1 MNKENYLPKNSELVK
16 DWISLIKVFTCP
28 EDATTKATLVNHM
41 EQILF
46 ELHDFLIQNVGVTEE
61 ISLKELADDFTD
73 TLINVCPEKK
83 LADVITGV
91 FENIAP
97 HAVNVASPYFVGHMT
112 AAIPYFM
119 VHLKAIVAALNQNV
133 VKLET
138 SKVLSVLEKQVI
150 AKIHR
155 LIFNCSDDF
164 YEDHVQNVITS
175 LGSFVDGGTTAN
187 LTALW
192 VARNEALGPK
202 DGFAGVEISG
212 LPAAY
217 KAYDVERCVV
227 LVSKRG
233 HYSFRKAGGVLGIGN
248 ENIIPIDIDHNSKV
262 KISHLE
268 SLISDFKSAGK
279 TKILAVVG
287 VAGTTETGNI
297 DPLVEIGAVCKREGI
312 HFHADAAWGGP
323 TLMSGKYK
331 SLLTGIE
338 LADSVTIDGHK
349 QFYMPM
355 SCGMIFFKDP
365 TSLDAISYHANYV
378 IRRGSVDLGI
388 KTLAG
393 SREANSLILDSAL
406 KIMGS
411 RGYGMLIE
419 HGIELAAV
427 FAEEIRSREIF
438 QLVTPPEL
446 NILTYRVLPVA
457 LGKEIESKPS
467 TERLIEIKEELNE
480 LNRTVQQVQ
489 REAGDSFVSRTVFE
503 KKDLFPDNPIGSIV
517 VLRCV
522 LMNPLTTI
530 EILRDILDEQEEIC
544 KAWNSGKLDVNKI
557 RKSER

>member
-1 MNKENYLPKNSELVK
+1 MEKKNHLHKNSELVK

-46 ELHDFLIQNVGVTEE
+46 ELHDFLIQNVGITEE

-73 TLINVCPEKK
+73 TQINICPEKK

-91 FENIAP
+91 FDNIAP
-97 HAVNVASPYFVGHMT
+97 HAVNVASPYFIGHMT

-138 SKVLSVLEKQVI
+138 SKVLSVLEKQVV

-164 YEDHVQNVITS
+164 YAAHVQNASTS

-192 VARNEALGPK
+192 VARNAALGPK
-202 DGFAGVEISG
+202 EGFGGIEKEG
-212 LPAAY
+212 LNAAY
-217 KAYDVERCVV
+217 RAYDIERCVV

-233 HYSFRKAGGVLGIGN
+233 HYSFRKSGGVLGIGN
-248 ENIIPIDIDHNSKV
+248 ENIIPVDIDNKNKL

-268 SLISDFKSAGK
+268 SLIEHYKKDGK
-279 TKILAVVG
+279 TKILAIVG

-297 DPLVEIGAVCKREGI
+297 DPLVDIADVCEREGI

-323 TLMSGKYK
+323 TLMSEKYK
-331 SLLTGIE
+331 FLLTGIE
-338 LADSVTIDGHK
+338 HADSVTIDGHK

-355 SCGMIFFKDP
+355 SCGMIFLKNPD
-365 TSLDAISYHANYV
+365 SLDAISYHANYV

-393 SREANSLILDSAL
+393 SREANSLVLDSAL

-427 FAEEIRSREIF
+427 FAEEIRKREIF
-438 QLVTPPEL
+438 QLITPPEL
-446 NILTYRVLPVA
+446 NILTYRVLPVVLA
-457 LGKEIESKPS
+457 KEIELKPS
-467 TERLIEIKEELNE
+467 AERLVAIKEELNE
-480 LNRTVQQVQ
+480 LNRTIQQVQ
-489 REAGDSFVSRTVFE
+489 REAGNSFVSRTVFE
-503 KKDLFPDNPIGSIV
+503 KKDLFPGNPEGSIV

-522 LMNPLTTI
+522 LMNPLTTV
-530 EILRDILDEQEEIC
+530 EILRDILDEQEDIC
-544 KAWNSGKLDVNKI
+544 KSWNEGKLNENKI
-557 RKSER
+557 RKSDR

>member
-1 MNKENYLPKNSELVK
+1 MDNKNHLPKNSELVK
-16 DWISLIKVFTCP
+16 DWRSLIKVFTCP
-28 EDATTKATLVNHM
+28 EDASTKATLVNHM

-46 ELHDFLIQNVGVTEE
+46 ELHDFLIKNVGITEE
-61 ISLKELADDFTD
+61 ISLKELADDFTE
-73 TLINVCPEKK
+73 TNINVCPEKK

-155 LIFNCSDDF
+155 LMFNCGDAF
-164 YEDHVQNVITS
+164 YREHVQNVSTS
-175 LGSFVDGGTTAN
+175 LGSFVDGGTAAN
-187 LTALW
+187 ITALW
-192 VARNEALGPK
+192 VARNTALGPK
-202 DGFAGVEISG
+202 EGFDGIEISG
-212 LPAAY
+212 LHAAY
-217 KAYDVERCVV
+217 NAYDIERCVV
-227 LVSKRG
+227 LVSRRG

-248 ENIIPIDIDHNSKV
+248 ENIIPIDIDTNNKA

-268 SLISDFKSAGK
+268 SLIAGFKNQGK
-279 TKILAVVG
+279 TKIIAVVG
-287 VAGTTETGNI
+287 VAGTTETGNV
-297 DPLVEIGAVCKREGI
+297 DPLIDMGKICKREGI

-323 TLMSGKYK
+323 TIMSEKYRF
-331 SLLTGIE
+331 LLSGIE
-338 LADSVTIDGHK
+338 TADSVTIDGHK

-355 SCGMIFFKDP
+355 SCGMVFFKDP
-365 TSLDAISYHANYV
+365 RSLDAISYHANYV

-427 FAEEIRSREIF
+427 FAEEIRKRENF
-438 QLVTPPEL
+438 QLVTTPEL
-446 NILTYRVLPVA
+446 NILTYRVLPVECA
-457 LGKEIESKPS
+457 REIESKPS
-467 TERLIEIKEELNE
+467 TERLLEIREELNE

-489 REAGDSFVSRTVFE
+489 REAGNSFVSRTVFD
-503 KKDLFPDNPIGSIV
+503 KKDLFPDQPEGGIV
-517 VLRCV
+517 VLRSV
-522 LMNPLTTI
+522 LMNPLTTV

-544 KAWNSGKLDVNKI
+544 NDWVSGKFGDTKV
-557 RKSER
+557 RKKER

>member
-1 MNKENYLPKNSELVK
+1 MDNDHYLYKNSELVK
-16 DWISLIKVFTCP
+16 DWIGLIKVFTCP
-28 EDATTKATLVNHM
+28 EDATTRATLVSHM

-46 ELHDFLIQNVGVTEE
+46 ELHDFLIKTVGITEKT
-61 ISLKELADDFTD
+61 SLKKLADDFTD
-73 TLINVCPEKK
+73 TKINVCPEEK

-97 HAVNVASPYFVGHMT
+97 NAVNVASPYFVGHMT

-119 VHLKAIVAALNQNV
+119 VHLKTIVSALNQNV

-138 SKVLSVLEKQVI
+138 SKVLSILEKQVI

-155 LIFNCSDDF
+155 LIFHSSDAF
-164 YEDHVQNVITS
+164 YKTHVQNVCTS
-175 LGSFVDGGTTAN
+175 LGSFVDGGTAAN

-192 VARNEALGPK
+192 VARNNALGPK
-202 DGFAGVEISG
+202 EGFEGVEKCG
-212 LPAAY
+212 LHAAY
-217 KAYDVERCVV
+217 NAYDIDRCVV

-248 ENIIPIDIDHNSKV
+248 ENIVGIDIDENNKL

-268 SLISDFKSAGK
+268 KVIEGYKKDGR
-279 TKILAVVG
+279 TKIIAIVG

-297 DPLVEIGAVCKREGI
+297 DPLIDIGEICKREGI

-323 TLMSGKYK
+323 TLMSERYK
-331 SLLTGIE
+331 FLLDGIE
-338 LADSVTIDGHK
+338 CADSVTIDGHK
-349 QFYMPM
+349 QLYMPM
-355 SCGMIFFKDP
+355 SCGMIFFKNP
-365 TSLDAISYHANYV
+365 ESLDSISYHANYV

-393 SREANSLILDSAL
+393 SREANCLILDSAL

-419 HGIELAAV
+419 HGIELAAL
-427 FAEEIRSREIF
+427 FAEEIRRRDSF

-446 NILTYRVLPVA
+446 NILTYRLMPVYYA
-457 LGKEIESKPS
+457 DELRSNP
-467 TERLIEIKEELNE
+467 TDERLRIIREDLNE

-489 REAGDSFVSRTVFE
+489 REAGNSFVSRTVLE
-503 KKDLFPDNPIGSIV
+503 KPDLLPEKSVSSIV
-517 VLRCV
+517 VLRSV

-530 EILRDILDEQEEIC
+530 EILRDILDEQEALCREWEAGNI
-544 KAWNSGKLDVNKI
+544 NIEKI
-557 RKSER
+557 RKESR

>member
-1 MNKENYLPKNSELVK
+1 MEKKNNLHKNSELVK
-16 DWISLIKVFTCP
+16 DWRSLIKVFTCP
-28 EDATTKATLVNHM
+28 EDAKTKATLVNHM

-46 ELHDFLIQNVGVTEE
+46 ELHDFLIQNVGITEE
-61 ISLKELADDFTD
+61 KSLKEMADGFTD

-91 FENIAP
+91 FDNIAP
-97 HAVNVASPYFVGHMT
+97 QAVNVASPYFIGHMT
-112 AAIPYFM
+112 AAIPFFM

-150 AKIHR
+150 AKLHR
-155 LIFNCSDDF
+155 LLFNRSDDF
-164 YEDHVQNVITS
+164 YAAHVQNVSTS

-192 VARNEALGPK
+192 VARNTALGPK
-202 DGFAGVEISG
+202 EGFGGIEKEG
-212 LPAAY
+212 LNAAY
-217 KAYDVERCVV
+217 RAYGIERCVV

-233 HYSFRKAGGVLGIGN
+233 HYSFRKSGGVLGIGN
-248 ENIIPIDIDHNSKV
+248 ENVIPVDIDSKNKL

-268 SLISDFKSAGK
+268 SLIDQYKKEGK

-287 VAGTTETGNI
+287 IAGTTETGNI
-297 DPLVEIGAVCKREGI
+297 DPLVEIAGVCEREGI

-323 TLMSGKYK
+323 TLMSEKYK
-331 SLLTGIE
+331 FLLGGIE
-338 LADSVTIDGHK
+338 YADSVTIDGHK

-355 SCGMIFFKDP
+355 SCGMIFLKDP
-365 TSLDAISYHANYV
+365 DSLDAISYHANYV

-427 FAEEIRSREIF
+427 FAEEIRKREIF
-438 QLVTPPEL
+438 QLVTSPEL
-446 NILTYRVLPVA
+446 NILTYRVIPA
-457 LGKEIESKPS
+457 ARAKEIESKPS
-467 TERLIEIKEELNE
+467 AERLVEIKEELNE

-489 REAGDSFVSRTVFE
+489 REAGNSFVSRTVLD
-503 KKDLFPDNPIGSIV
+503 KKDLFPDNPEGSIV

-544 KAWNSGKLDVNKI
+544 KDWMEGRLSEHKT
-557 RKSER
+557 RKCDR